1 MEVEMDEAL
10 DYPHGVSR
18 QALSLA
24 RIIDRLAP
32 DEKYVIRLKKS
43 SIKAEPWD
51 LEISI
56 EHTLRLQ
63 KIPKMGLE

>member
-1 MEVEMDEAL
+1 MDEIQ
-10 DYPHGVSR
+10 DYPQGVSR

-32 DEKYVIRLKKS
+32 DEKYVIRFKKS

-51 LEISI
+51 IEVSI
-56 EHTLRLQ
+56 EHTLRSQ